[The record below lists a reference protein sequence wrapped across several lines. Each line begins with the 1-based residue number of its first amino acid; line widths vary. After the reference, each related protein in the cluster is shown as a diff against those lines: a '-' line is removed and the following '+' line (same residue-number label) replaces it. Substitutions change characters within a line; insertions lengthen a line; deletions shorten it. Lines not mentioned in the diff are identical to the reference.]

1 LANTNQYFSITAG
14 NEVSTISHTDEL
26 ISGLS
31 LSPISGNYLLH
42 FNAQYNIVP
51 GNNTAEAAIALDL
64 TYASLMAK
72 PITNS
77 THSSTYGAG
86 ETLSPGVY
94 SNVGAV
100 TANGTLTLDAN
111 HNPNAEFIFQF
122 GAAFSTAA
130 SFQLN
135 LINGASAC
143 NVYWIAEGAIALGA
157 STSMKGMLLSNNGA
171 VSMGN
176 LSSVSGSLYTRAGA
190 IEVDASAISQTSGC
204 VTTHGILDSYSLFTK
219 IGVINN
225 VGNSFISG
233 NIATNAGAV
242 TGFSTATLAG
252 NILPVGGG
260 IATANF
266 SLYQNGIEIPFS
278 SRKRISSSSFN
289 DLSLQATTTH
299 LSGENIEVRCRVD
312 SGTLKV
318 QNRIF
323 TILRVR

>member
-1 LANTNQYFSITAG
+1 
-14 NEVSTISHTDEL
+14 
-26 ISGLS
+26 
-31 LSPISGNYLLH
+31 
-42 FNAQYNIVP
+42 
-51 GNNTAEAAIALDL
+51 
-64 TYASLMAK
+64 MAK

-77 THSSTYGAG
+77 THLATYGAG

-111 HNPNAEFIFQF
+111 NNPNAEFIFQF

-130 SFQLN
+130 GFQLN
-135 LINGASAC
+135 LINGASPC

-176 LSSVSGSLYTRAGA
+176 LSSITGSLYTRAGA
-190 IEVDASAISQTSGC
+190 IDIDASAVSQTSGC
-204 VTTHGILDSYSLFTK
+204 ATTHGILDSYSLFTK
-219 IGVINN
+219 IGGITN
-225 VGNSFISG
+225 VGNSVISG
-233 NIATNAGAV
+233 NIATNAGAI

-252 NILPVGGG
+252 NIFPAGAGD
-260 IATANF
+260 ATAYF

-278 SRKRISSSSFN
+278 SRKRISSRPIN
-289 DLSLQATTTH
+289 DLILQATTTH
-299 LSGENIEVRCRVD
+299 LSSENIEVRCRVD
-312 SGTLKV
+312 SGKVKV